1 MRGVWAP
8 CMLWLAI
15 LTVLWA
21 LIDGGLVA
29 GDALGLDG
37 LGWQL
42 ALVSCLA
49 IEGDPHHMTSSP
61 E

>member
-21 LIDGGLVA
+21 LMLMSEWPMHGGLVA
-29 GDALGLDG
+29 GHALGLDG

-42 ALVSCLA
+42 AWVSW
-49 IEGDPHHMTSSP
+49 P
-61 E
+61 